1 VISPNDAYWGGTRRP
16 SFWKVS
22 ETSAI
27 PVGGRDSL
35 PLKIT
40 SSIERPRRCLALC
53 SPIDHLIASTTFDL
67 PQPFGPTTPV
77 MPSSKEKTTRSANDL
92 KPEISMRRIF
102 ICRGKIHESRIAYKA
117 CVARQKMG
125 CVGGRQDRFPSPADA
140 TAPVRHPPYRSGA
153 GAAGRRARCHD
164 RRSAASAMPRRRCSR
179 RPPAVRARPS
189 ACALPAA
196 VRR

>member
-1 VISPNDAYWGGTRRP
+1 MRRP

-67 PQPFGPTTPV
+67 PQPLGPTTPV
-77 MPSSKEKTTRSANDL
+77 TPSSKENTTRSANDL
-92 KPEISMRRIF
+92 KPEISRRRIF
-102 ICRGKIHESRIAYKA
+102 ICRGKIHESRVAYKA
-117 CVARQKMG
+117 CQARKKMG
-125 CVGGRQDRFPSPADA
+125 CVCGGQGAVSWPRKLARPSDIGLRRTRPREVRAVPIAEAQLPRGPLAAVVDSDPW
-140 TAPVRHPPYRSGA
+140 APPEARL
-153 GAAGRRARCHD
+153 RRALRACGD
-164 RRSAASAMPRRRCSR
+164 EQ
-179 RPPAVRARPS
+179 VRARV
-189 ACALPAA
+189 A
-196 VRR
+196 